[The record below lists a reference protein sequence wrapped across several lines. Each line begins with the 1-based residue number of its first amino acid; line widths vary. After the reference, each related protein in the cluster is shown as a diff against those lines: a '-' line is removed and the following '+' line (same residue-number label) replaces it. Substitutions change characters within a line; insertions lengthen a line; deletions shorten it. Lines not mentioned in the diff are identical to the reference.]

1 MENLQMFGMVR
12 VEKQNRSK
20 IVRTANTFIFGP
32 PCKYLPNY
40 TAKQCFQNYIDYWI
54 RKVNSS
60 RLNGGASDWIAIE
73 LWCHYDIIST

>member
-1 MENLQMFGMVR
+1 MFGMVR

-40 TAKQCFQNYIDYWI
+40 TAKQCFQNCIDY
-54 RKVNSS
+54 
-60 RLNGGASDWIAIE
+60 
-73 LWCHYDIIST
+73 